1 MEVFDFNF
9 DAVKQSLISES
20 SIDTHKGTYGST
32 LLLGGDHPY
41 GGAII
46 LAAGMALR
54 IGSGLV
60 TVATHSDYVTA
71 MLAHF
76 PSVIVAGV
84 NNRQDAENLCAN
96 KDIIIC
102 GPGLKDSSWS
112 QQLTHL
118 AIEIANK
125 DQLPL
130 ILDAG
135 SLLFLHNQTK
145 LPQDLIITPHPGEAA
160 NLLDCEVN
168 DIQNNRTHA
177 AKKLQEKFGGIIVLK
192 GKETLITDKD
202 NMFRCMNGNPLLSSA
217 GTGDVLTGFIGGL
230 IAQGISPMEACKFA
244 VAAHGDAVDQ
254 LKREDPLKNRGIT
267 ASDLISL
274 ICQSVFNFELNMNHN
289 NEQ

>member
-1 MEVFDFNF
+1 MVWVSNCSYTF
-9 DAVKQSLISES
+9 S
-20 SIDTHKGTYGST
+20 
-32 LLLGGDHPY
+32 
-41 GGAII
+41 
-46 LAAGMALR
+46 
-54 IGSGLV
+54 
-60 TVATHSDYVTA
+60 YVTA
-71 MLAHF
+71 ILAHF

-84 NNRQDAENLCAN
+84 NNRQDAENLLTK

-202 NMFRCMNGNPLLSSA
+202 NMSA
-217 GTGDVLTGFIGGL
+217 
-230 IAQGISPMEACKFA
+230 
-244 VAAHGDAVDQ
+244 
-254 LKREDPLKNRGIT
+254 
-267 ASDLISL
+267 
-274 ICQSVFNFELNMNHN
+274 
-289 NEQ
+289 

>member
-1 MEVFDFNF
+1 M
-9 DAVKQSLISES
+9 
-20 SIDTHKGTYGST
+20 
-32 LLLGGDHPY
+32 
-41 GGAII
+41 
-46 LAAGMALR
+46 
-54 IGSGLV
+54 
-60 TVATHSDYVTA
+60 
-71 MLAHF
+71 
-76 PSVIVAGV
+76 
-84 NNRQDAENLCAN
+84 
-96 KDIIIC
+96 
-102 GPGLKDSSWS
+102 
-112 QQLTHL
+112 
-118 AIEIANK
+118 
-125 DQLPL
+125 
-130 ILDAG
+130 
-135 SLLFLHNQTK
+135 HNQTK

-230 IAQGISPMEACKFA
+230 IAQGISAMEACKFA
-244 VAAHGDAVDQ
+244 VAAHGYAVDQ

>member
-1 MEVFDFNF
+1 M
-9 DAVKQSLISES
+9 
-20 SIDTHKGTYGST
+20 
-32 LLLGGDHPY
+32 
-41 GGAII
+41 
-46 LAAGMALR
+46 
-54 IGSGLV
+54 
-60 TVATHSDYVTA
+60 
-71 MLAHF
+71 
-76 PSVIVAGV
+76 
-84 NNRQDAENLCAN
+84 
-96 KDIIIC
+96 
-102 GPGLKDSSWS
+102 
-112 QQLTHL
+112 
-118 AIEIANK
+118 
-125 DQLPL
+125 

-145 LPQDLIITPHPGEAA
+145 LPQDQIITPHPGEAA
-160 NLLDCEVN
+160 DLLDCEVN

-230 IAQGISPMEACKFA
+230 IAQGISAMEACKFA
-244 VAAHGDAVDQ
+244 VAAHGYAVDQ
-254 LKREDPLKNRGIT
+254 LKREGPLKNRGIT